1 MKILQTEDKKEKE
14 IPSTLTI
21 EQLSD
26 ESARGYIRTNERVK
40 YLDE

>member
-1 MKILQTEDKKEKE
+1 LIKVEKKGKKET
-14 IPSTLTI
+14 PSTLTI